1 MRERKVPLLAFIGG
15 ARALTTYIGRRVLQ
29 LIPVLLGVSV
39 VVFLM
44 VRLIPGDPAQILL
57 GQAATPERIAEVR
70 GKLGLDRSIPEQ
82 YLLFLRGAATGDLG
96 DSIITGRPVT
106 TELAVRFPAT
116 LELTLAALLFAV
128 AVGVPVGVLA
138 AVKQYSWLDKITS
151 VIALTGVSMP
161 IFWLAMVLVVVFT
174 VNLGLLPFPGRVEVP
189 VANITGLV
197 LVDSLLTFNVRGF
210 WDGLLHLIMPAIA
223 LGTIPMAVVTRMTR
237 SSMLEV
243 MGEDYI
249 RTAHAK
255 GVLPRRVVFRHALR
269 NAMLPT
275 VTVIGLQFGLLM
287 GGAVI
292 TETIFGWNGIGQI
305 ALDSIYSRDY
315 AMIQGVVLYGAA
327 FFVLINLAVDVL
339 YAVLDPRVR
348 Y

>member
-1 MRERKVPLLAFIGG
+1 M
-15 ARALTTYIGRRVLQ
+15 LQ
-29 LIPVLLGVSV
+29 IIPVLLGVSLI
-39 VVFLM
+39 VFIM
-44 VRLIPGDPAQILL
+44 VRSIPGDPAQILL
-57 GQAATPERIAEVR
+57 GQQATAEQVAALRSQ
-70 GKLGLDRSIPEQ
+70 LGLNEPLITQ
-82 YLLFLRGAATGDLG
+82 YFLFLRDALTGDLG
-96 DSIITGRPVT
+96 ESIVTGRPVT
-106 TELAVRFPAT
+106 TELLDRFPAT

-128 AVGVPVGVLA
+128 VIGIPVGVIA
-138 AVKQYSWLDKITS
+138 AVRQYSWIDRLTS

-161 IFWLAMVLVVVFT
+161 IFWLALILVVIFT
-174 VNLGLLPFPGRVEVP
+174 VRLDLLPFPGRISNG
-189 VANITGLV
+189 VAITAITGMV
-197 LVDSLLTFNVRGF
+197 VPDSILTLNFVGL
-210 WDGLLHLIMPAIA
+210 WDGIKHLILPAVA

-243 MGEDYI
+243 MNEDYI

-255 GVLPRRVVFRHALR
+255 GVIPRRVVFKHALR

-287 GGAVI
+287 GGAI
-292 TETIFGWNGIGQI
+292 LTETIFGWGGIGQLAI
-305 ALDSIYSRDY
+305 QSIDRRDY
-315 AMIQGVVLYGAA
+315 AMIQGIVLYGAF